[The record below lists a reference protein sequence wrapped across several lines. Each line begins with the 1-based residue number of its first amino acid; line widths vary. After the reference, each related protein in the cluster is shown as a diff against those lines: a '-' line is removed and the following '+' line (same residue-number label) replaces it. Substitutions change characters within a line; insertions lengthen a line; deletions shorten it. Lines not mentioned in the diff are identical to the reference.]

1 MKKFLIV
8 ALLLGVFLVGSAFAI
23 RTITITAWTIGPD
36 IPSVNR
42 FNNLTAAASRL
53 NLMLKTVG
61 SDIRVKV
68 KGFFDTVNWN
78 DYLKKVVFGL
88 QSGQPVDILCTG
100 HDLIAGWAEAGYLIP
115 LDKYIKEYWNST
127 YSAII
132 PSLWN
137 AMKYK
142 GKTYGIPQDT
152 EARPVFVNK
161 IALRKLGWTESQ
173 IDSLPQKVYDGQFT
187 LSDLIQLA
195 KEAQSKGYVEW
206 GFYHRPVVGVDF
218 FELLN
223 DYGVKFYDPQ
233 QQKFIFSKS
242 GMKKVLTFFYDL
254 TNVWKITPTTLIGSP
269 WNSVHKEVTAGKVFA
284 FMGGTW
290 NWAEW
295 QKVWHK
301 TNKELKNMFLP
312 IPLPAVK
319 KGGKP
324 VTLSHPFAYMITK
337 NSKHPEIAA
346 LIITLATAPDLN
358 FKHDVASGHLPVA
371 YTEMGYPE
379 YTKNYIMVQ
388 GTKMLPFTSFVPNSP
403 DFGYTTQYN
412 AILFNA
418 ISAVES
424 GESVDSAEKQML
436 SRLEGLYPGRVIVE
450 K

>member
-1 MKKFLIV
+1 VKKFLIV
-8 ALLLGVFLVGSAFAI
+8 ALLLGVLLIGSAFAI
-23 RTITITAWTIGPD
+23 RTITITAWTVGPD

-42 FNNLTAAASRL
+42 FDNLTVAASRL
-53 NLMLKTVG
+53 NLMLETVG

-68 KGFFDTVNWN
+68 KGFFDTVNWS

-100 HDLIAGWAEAGYLIP
+100 HDLIASWAKAGYLIP
-115 LDKYIKEYWNST
+115 MDKYVKEYWNST

-132 PSLWN
+132 PSLWK
-137 AMKYK
+137 AMKYN
-142 GKTYGIPQDT
+142 GKIYGVPQDT

-173 IDSLPQKVYDGQFT
+173 IDALPQKVYDGQFT
-187 LSDLIQLA
+187 LSDLIQLG

-223 DYGVKFYDPQ
+223 DYGVKFYDSQ
-233 QQKFIFSKS
+233 QQKFIFDKA

-254 TNVWKITPTTLIGSP
+254 TNVWKVTPKTLTGSP
-269 WNSVHKEVTAGKVFA
+269 WNSIHREVTSGKVFA

-312 IPLPAVK
+312 IPLPAVE
-319 KGGKP
+319 KGGRP

-337 NSKHPEIAA
+337 NSKHPAIAA

-358 FKHDVASGHLPVA
+358 FKHDLASGHLPVA

-412 AILFNA
+412 AVLFNA

-424 GESVDSAEKQML
+424 GESVNSVTNQML
-436 SRLEGLYPGRVIVE
+436 ARLQGLYPGRVIVE